1 MTDKDN
7 LEKKL
12 EAIFDELFGD
22 LDDGETDDTD
32 GLDDLSENIIMLNDE
47 SGNEVPFE
55 FLDLINYKNEEYV
68 VLLPVG
74 DEAGEVVILKIDTD
88 NFDEKSESYVSVD
101 DEKTLMAVFEIF
113 KEKFK
118 DDFNFVD

>member
-12 EAIFDELFGD
+12 EAIFDELFED

-55 FLDLINYKNEEYV
+55 FLDLIKYENEEYV

-74 DEAGEVVILKIDTD
+74 DEAGEVAILKIDTD
-88 NFDEKSESYVSVD
+88 NFDEESESYVSVD

-113 KEKFK
+113 KENFK
-118 DDFNFVD
+118 DDFDFID

>member
-1 MTDKDN
+1 MTDKDD

-12 EAIFDELFGD
+12 EAMLDKLFED

-32 GLDDLSENIIMLNDE
+32 GIDDLPENIIMLNDE

-55 FLDLINYKNEEYV
+55 FLDLIKYENEEYV

>member
-1 MTDKDN
+1 MIDKDD
-7 LEKKL
+7 LDKKL
-12 EAIFDELFGD
+12 EAMFDELSGD

-55 FLDLINYKNEEYV
+55 FLDLINYKDEEYV

-118 DDFNFVD
+118 DDFDFVD

>member
-1 MTDKDN
+1 M
-7 LEKKL
+7 EKKL
-12 EAIFDELFGD
+12 EAIFDELFED
-22 LDDGETDDTD
+22 LDDGETDDID

-55 FLDLINYKNEEYV
+55 FLDLIKYENEEYV

-74 DEAGEVVILKIDTD
+74 DEAGEVVILKLDTD

-101 DEKTLMAVFEIF
+101 DEKTLVAVFEIF
-113 KEKFK
+113 KENFK

>member
-1 MTDKDN
+1 MTNKDD
-7 LEKKL
+7 LDKKL
-12 EAIFDELFGD
+12 EAMFDDLFGD
-22 LDDGETDDTD
+22 LDDGETDDID

-55 FLDLINYKNEEYV
+55 FLDLINYKDEEYV
-68 VLLPVG
+68 ILLPVG

-88 NFDEKSESYVSVD
+88 NFDEESESYVSVD
-101 DEKTLMAVFEIF
+101 DDKTLMAVFEIF

-118 DDFNFVD
+118 DDFDFVD

>member
-1 MTDKDN
+1 MTDKDD
-7 LEKKL
+7 LDKKL

-55 FLDLINYKNEEYV
+55 FLDLIKYENEEYV

-88 NFDEKSESYVSVD
+88 NFDEESESYVSVD

-118 DDFNFVD
+118 DDFDFVD